1 MWSNENFILAPLEIK
16 HARQRLLI
24 SGIFVISIF
33 LYIISQIITFSF
45 QEKKEPL
52 YSKNFINQNIRAD
65 ITDRNGNILATS
77 IPAWSV
83 FVDPKEVLEPNKSA
97 NILHKLMPE
106 KDLDT
111 LIKKLNSN
119 KRYEEIDRISSPNRH
134 QLILDTGITG
144 VHFTKI
150 NTRLYPKGDIASH
163 ILGNVNRDG
172 KGQAGVEI
180 GLNDRLSSSLD
191 TIRLTIDTNIQFI
204 VQTELKKQIDF
215 FDASSGA
222 GIVLD
227 IRNGEI
233 LAVSSLPN
241 FDANYFGEASDEQRF
256 NRATFG
262 NYDMGSTFKLIN
274 TAIAIDSG
282 LVKLEDVFDTTKPI
296 FLGKHKIEDFRY
308 LKKPANV
315 AQILVNSSNI
325 GSALIAKVVGP
336 KIQKRYFD
344 LLELTK
350 APNLPILEISQ
361 PIYDKNWPKSTSIT
375 ASYGYGIAVSP
386 IQLASAIAC
395 IFNDGK
401 FIKPKLIIDNQKEVV
416 KKIFKSD
423 TSLKLRKLAR
433 AVVTHPDGSGKKANA
448 YGYLVGGK
456 TGTAEKV
463 SVNGGFKKNTNLTS
477 FVGAFPIHEPKYLVL
492 VLIDEPKPQIKKL
505 NHRYTTGGHV
515 AAPVVKE
522 IIKKIAPVLNVH
534 PIDTNLPNIE
544 QALELNLLNTN
555 LRKTNAPL

>member
-16 HARQRLLI
+16 HARKRLLV
-24 SGIFVISIF
+24 SSIFVILIF

-45 QEKKEPL
+45 LEKKESL
-52 YSKNFINQNIRAD
+52 FSKNIINQNTRAD

-83 FVDPKEVLEPNKSA
+83 FVDPIEVLQPNKSA
-97 NILHKLMPE
+97 KILHKLMPE
-106 KDLDT
+106 KDLIT
-111 LIKKLNSN
+111 LTKKLNSK

-134 QLILDTGITG
+134 HLILESGVTG

-180 GLNDRLSSSLD
+180 GLNNRLSSSLEPLK
-191 TIRLTIDTNIQFI
+191 LTIDTNIQYI

-222 GIVLD
+222 GIVLNV
-227 IRNGEI
+227 RNGEI
-233 LAVSSLPN
+233 LAASSLPN
-241 FDANYFGEASDEQRF
+241 FDVNYFGEASKKQRF

-262 NYDMGSTFKLIN
+262 NYEMGSTFKLIN

-282 LVKLEDVFDTTKPI
+282 LVKLEDVFDTTKPLY
-296 FLGKHKIEDFRY
+296 LGKHRIEDFRQ
-308 LKKPANV
+308 LKKPVNV

-325 GSALIAKVVGP
+325 GSALIAKVVGQ

-350 APNLPILEISQ
+350 APDLPILEIAQ
-361 PIYDKNWPKSTSIT
+361 PIYDESWPKSTSIT
-375 ASYGYGIAVSP
+375 ASYGYGIAISP

-401 FIKPKLIIDNQKEVV
+401 FVKPKLIIDSRKEPE

-448 YGYLVGGK
+448 HGYLVGGK
-456 TGTAEKV
+456 TGTAEKI
-463 SVNGGFKKNTNLTS
+463 SVNGGFQENTNLAS
-477 FVGAFPIHEPKYLVL
+477 FVGVFPIHEPKYLVL

-505 NHRYTTGGHV
+505 NHMYTTGGQV

-522 IIKKIAPVLNVH
+522 IINKIAPVLNVH
-534 PIDTNLPNIE
+534 PIVTNLPKIE

-555 LRKTNAPL
+555 LRKTNVPL